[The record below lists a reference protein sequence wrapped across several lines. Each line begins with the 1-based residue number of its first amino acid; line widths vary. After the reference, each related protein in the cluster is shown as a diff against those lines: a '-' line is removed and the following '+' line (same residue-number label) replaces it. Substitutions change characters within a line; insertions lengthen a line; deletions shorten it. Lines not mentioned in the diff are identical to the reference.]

1 MIRIALSVLALGL
14 VWACSPASPSAPA
27 QGRVQA
33 AAPAAGRAPAPMMK
47 MICRSSQDGRDV
59 PCGTADAV
67 MVGMKPR

>member
-14 VWACSPASPSAPA
+14 TPACSRSPPA
-27 QGRVQA
+27 QGQVQGT
-33 AAPAAGRAPAPMMK
+33 APAAKPAPAPAPMMK
-47 MICRSSQDGRDV
+47 MICRSSRDGRDV